1 MRVPLNMRSR
11 IEKSKPEILKFFE
24 RSDSRVFSRSDL
36 ATILA
41 ENRDSWRLPLRL
53 TVDRF
58 IDFLSK
64 NGRLKTIA
72 LSPAT
77 YPEIVRYA
85 WGECSP
91 YQIALSL
98 RARAYLCHAT
108 ALFLHGLTDQLPKTI
123 YVNTEQSPKPFA
135 GSLSQEA
142 INRAFSREQRK
153 SKYIFPYDS
162 LQFVLLSGKSTG
174 RLEVGTLRGPSG
186 EVLEVTKLE
195 RTLIDVAVRP
205 AYAGG
210 VFQVLEA
217 YRAARE
223 RTSVNTLVATLK
235 KLSYAYP
242 YHQAIGFYMEK
253 AGYERERF
261 MRLRKLGLEFDFY
274 LAHGLKQKEYNQFW
288 RLFVPKNF

>member
-1 MRVPLNMRSR
+1 M
-11 IEKSKPEILKFFE
+11 
-24 RSDSRVFSRSDL
+24 
-36 ATILA
+36 ATILG
-41 ENRDSWRLPLRL
+41 ENRDSWRLPSRL

-58 IDFLSK
+58 IEFLSE
-64 NGRLKTIA
+64 NGHLTRITF
-72 LSPAT
+72 SPGA

-85 WGECSP
+85 WGKCSP
-91 YQIALSL
+91 YQIGLSL
-98 RARAYLCHAT
+98 RPRAYLCHAT

-123 YVNTEQSPKPFA
+123 YVNSEQSPKPSG

-142 INRAFSREQRK
+142 IDRAFSREQRK
-153 SKYIFPYDS
+153 SNYIFPYDS

-186 EVLEVTKLE
+186 EELEVTKLE
-195 RTLIDVAVRP
+195 RTLIDATVRP

-217 YRAARE
+217 FRAARAQA
-223 RTSVNTLVATLK
+223 SVNTLIATLK
-235 KLSYAYP
+235 KLNYAYP

-253 AGYERERF
+253 TGYERERF

-274 LAHGLKQKEYNQFW
+274 LAHGLKEKEYNQFW
-288 RLFVPKNF
+288 RLFVPKGF